1 MNTLCQTDTVFTSFI
16 KIAELLWEHA
26 VSSIIMLCDF
36 RLTHPEMSNKKNLTG
51 LPLCTLA
58 RQFLSDY
65 IKQFMQTKLDISS
78 QKYGS
83 NLDPNQPN
91 LITKRHL

>member
-1 MNTLCQTDTVFTSFI
+1 
-16 KIAELLWEHA
+16 
-26 VSSIIMLCDF
+26 
-36 RLTHPEMSNKKNLTG
+36 MSNKKNQTG
-51 LPLCTLA
+51 SPLCMLA

-78 QKYGS
+78 QTSGA

-91 LITKRHL
+91 LITKLHL